1 MIAQEVAKKYAHA
14 LLLAVKEKNLVDKAD
29 EQFEALR
36 EIIRRDKTLVNF
48 LTAPQVP
55 DEKKYDLVRTVF
67 GKRLERLFVEFLIVL
82 IDKHR
87 VKHLAVI
94 IDEFDRL
101 LKAEKGILR
110 ATVISAVKLEEKV
123 YNELVPKLHK
133 KTGLKVE
140 LDKKIDPSIMGG
152 MIIVMHDEIIDGSVR
167 HGLDLIRDKLERI
180 KVA

>member
-14 LLLAVKEKNLVDKAD
+14 LLLAVKEKNLIDKAD

-36 EIIRRDKTLVNF
+36 EIIAKDKSFINF

-55 DEKKYDLVRTVF
+55 ESKKYDLVRNVF
-67 GKRLERLFVEFLIVL
+67 GGRLERLFVEFLIVL

-87 VKHLAVI
+87 IKHLAGI

-101 LKAEKGILR
+101 LNAEKGILK
-110 ATVISAVKLEEKV
+110 ATVISAV
-123 YNELVPKLHK
+123 ELDGKDYDELIPKLQK
-133 KTGLKVE
+133 KTGLKIE
-140 LDKKIDPSIMGG
+140 LEKKIDPSILGG
-152 MIIVMHDEIIDGSVR
+152 MIIIMHDEIIDGSVR

>member
-14 LLLAVKEKNLVDKAD
+14 LLLAVKEKNLIDKAS
-29 EQFEALR
+29 EQFEALK
-36 EIIRRDKTLVNF
+36 EIVARDKSLINF

-55 DEKKYDLVRTVF
+55 EEKKYDLVRTVF
-67 GKRLERLFVEFLIVL
+67 GERLERLFVEFLIVL

-87 VKHLAVI
+87 IKYLAII

-101 LKAEKGILR
+101 LKAEKGILK
-110 ATVISAVKLEEKV
+110 ATVISAVKLENKV
-123 YNELVPKLHK
+123 YDDLVPRLHK
-133 KTGLKVE
+133 KTGLKIE
-140 LDKKIDPSIMGG
+140 LEKKIDPSILGG